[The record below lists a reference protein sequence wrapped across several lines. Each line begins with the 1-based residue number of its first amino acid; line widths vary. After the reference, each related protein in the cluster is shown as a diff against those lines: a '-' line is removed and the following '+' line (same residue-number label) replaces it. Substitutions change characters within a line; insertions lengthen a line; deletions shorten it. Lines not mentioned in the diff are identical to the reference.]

1 MQPSWFYHLYS
12 EECEL
17 VSWVEV
23 PDDGARVRRQVGHH
37 PAVLHCGGAVQSAEA
52 SLQRTAGR
60 HSRGLERDAL
70 IVDHHHT
77 SHILA
82 RLQYSN
88 CDYAVR
94 IV

>member
-23 PDDGARVRRQVGHH
+23 PDDGARVCGQVGHH
-37 PAVLHCGGAVQSAEA
+37 PAVLHRGGAVQSAEA